1 MTMAC
6 QCPPA
11 GDHQE
16 HTHTQVGS
24 IPPCGDGAGEPSGEP
39 SGQLSKSVE
48 RTYFR
53 IGTLGNLG
61 EDLRNQSFTLDWV
74 FSEAR
79 DNSKIGCLNKYYL
92 SDGQTGAGL
101 RLYLV
106 KQQQSHQQ
114 REEDV

>member
-1 MTMAC
+1 MET
-6 QCPPA
+6 
-11 GDHQE
+11 
-16 HTHTQVGS
+16 
-24 IPPCGDGAGEPSGEP
+24 
-39 SGQLSKSVE
+39 
-48 RTYFR
+48 TYFR

-79 DNSKIGCLNKYYL
+79 DNSEIGYLNKYYL

-106 KQQQSHQQ
+106 KQQ
-114 REEDV
+114 

>member
-1 MTMAC
+1 M
-6 QCPPA
+6 
-11 GDHQE
+11 
-16 HTHTQVGS
+16 
-24 IPPCGDGAGEPSGEP
+24 
-39 SGQLSKSVE
+39 E

-79 DNSKIGCLNKYYL
+79 DNSEIEYLSKYYL
-92 SDGQTGAGL
+92 ADGQTGAGL

-106 KQQQSHQQ
+106 EQQ
-114 REEDV
+114 